1 MRRKAATT
9 TVARRTVR
17 PKQQQPKRAP
27 RRRTPKPAAMQRR
40 ANQRR
45 PVMSQDGLAF
55 LKCAYASLDFEAS
68 QAHGVPDQY
77 QGKSLTSDNA
87 TNVALTPAA
96 GKDTY
101 IVVLPTPGVAYWSC
115 SVDDGSLPTNDTT
128 WTPTYDK
135 SFNGKTGLFG
145 APTDQSET
153 PPADPVDRT
162 SSVTKFRYISNSLEI
177 TSTASLQTT
186 SGSIVLW
193 KGDVAMSL
201 GVQNTATTSSCEY
214 NLNGA
219 DFVVSVPRKHYTGAV
234 KDGIYSLA
242 VNNNVDFEWSPILSG
257 VTRIPSIGASPSTN
271 SATFGAWNGDILG
284 FGSLQ
289 ALCARI
295 SIPAG
300 AVSNLVLDVRSCVE
314 YQPNTNSTVDQYCGT
329 SANYDPVAMQAYHT
343 IAKTLPIAVPRVQN
357 DGFWDDR
364 VKPALTK
371 FLSFVKT
378 SGEVASITAGFL
390 GLMI

>member
-1 MRRKAATT
+1 MQKKAVTT
-9 TVARRTVR
+9 TVVKRTVR
-17 PKQQQPKRAP
+17 PKQQPKRAR
-27 RRRTPKPAAMQRR
+27 RRRTPRATVMQRK
-40 ANQRR
+40 AYQRR
-45 PVMSQDGLAF
+45 PAMSQDGLAF
-55 LKCAYASLDFEAS
+55 LKCAFASLDFEAS
-68 QAHGVPDQY
+68 QAHGVPDEY

-87 TNVALTPAA
+87 TNVALTPIA
-96 GKDTY
+96 GSDTY

-115 SVDDGSLPTNDTT
+115 TVAAGTVPSNTTT
-128 WTPTYDK
+128 WVPTYDK
-135 SFNGKTGLFG
+135 SFNATTGLFG
-145 APTDQSET
+145 APTNQAAT

-177 TSTASLQTT
+177 TSTASLNTT
-186 SGSIVLW
+186 SGSIVVW

-201 GVQNTATTSSCEY
+201 GVQNTATASNCEY

-234 KDGIYSLA
+234 KDGVYSLA

-257 VTRIPSIGASPSTN
+257 VTRIPSIGDSPGTN
-271 SATFGAWNGDILG
+271 SATYGAFNGDFVG

-289 ALCARI
+289 SLCARI

-300 AVSNLVLDVRSCVE
+300 AVSNLVIDARSCVE
-314 YQPNTNSTVDQYCGT
+314 YQPNTNSIVDQYCGT
-329 SANYDPVAMQAYHT
+329 SANHDPVAMQAYHT
-343 IAKTLPIAVPRVQN
+343 IAKTLPIAVPRAEN

-364 VKPALTK
+364 VKPTLTK

-378 SGEVASITAGFL
+378 SGEIASITAGFL

>member
-1 MRRKAATT
+1 M
-9 TVARRTVR
+9 
-17 PKQQQPKRAP
+17 
-27 RRRTPKPAAMQRR
+27 
-40 ANQRR
+40 
-45 PVMSQDGLAF
+45 
-55 LKCAYASLDFEAS
+55 DFEAS

-96 GKDTY
+96 GNDTY
-101 IVVLPTPGVAYWSC
+101 IVVLPTPGVAFWSC
-115 SVDDGSLPTNDTT
+115 SVAAGTAPSNSTVWVPTH
-128 WTPTYDK
+128 DK
-135 SFNGKTGLFG
+135 SFNATTGMFG
-145 APTDQSET
+145 APTNQAAT

-162 SSVTKFRYISNSLEI
+162 SSVTKFRYIANSLEI
-177 TSTASLQTT
+177 TSTASLNTT

-193 KGDVAMSL
+193 KGDVALSL
-201 GVQNTATTSSCEY
+201 GVQNTATASNCEY

-234 KDGIYSLA
+234 KDGVYSLA
-242 VNNNVDFEWSPILSG
+242 VNNDVNFEWSSILSG
-257 VTRIPSIGASPSTN
+257 VTRIPSIGDSPSTN
-271 SATFGAWNGDILG
+271 SATFGAWNGDFLG

-300 AVSNLVLDVRSCVE
+300 AVSNLVIDVRSCVE
-314 YQPNTNSTVDQYCGT
+314 YQPNTNSIVDQYCGT
-329 SANYDPVAMQAYHT
+329 SASHDPVAIQAYHT
-343 IAKTLPIAVPRVQN
+343 IAKSLPIAVPRAEN